1 MSAVALR
8 AVTKRYGSL
17 AALDAVS
24 LLIPDGSFFALL
36 GPSGSGKTTLLRAIA
51 GFVEPDAGQILIDG
65 ADLAHIPAHRR
76 HIGMVFQNYALFPHM
91 SVFDNVA
98 FALAVRGQ
106 ARAAIRRRV
115 ADMLDLVRL
124 EGLEERRPRQLSGGQ
139 QQRVALARALAAEP
153 RVLLLDEPLGALD
166 KRLRQEMQIE
176 LKRIQ
181 RAVGTTAVFVTHDQE
196 EALTLSDRIAIV
208 DRGALVQVG
217 APDEVYERPANR
229 FAASF
234 LGDANFL
241 AGSVRGDAVAVAGLG
256 PVRTASPLA
265 GPQATLAVRPEKMRL
280 AAPDEAPAGANR
292 AAGRIAQ
299 RVFSGAS
306 VTYVV
311 ETAAGPLRVFQRN
324 GGEAMAE
331 EGAAVAVLWSPQH
344 SVAVAE

>member
-1 MSAVALR
+1 MSAVAAR
-8 AVTKRYGSL
+8 AVTKRYG
-17 AALDAVS
+17 AVMALDGVS
-24 LLIPDGSFFALL
+24 LDFPDGIFFALL

-65 ADLAHIPAHRR
+65 ADVAHIPAHRR

-98 FALAVRGQ
+98 FALAVRGV
-106 ARAAIRRRV
+106 ARAERRRRV
-115 ADMLDLVRL
+115 ARMLELVRL
-124 EGLEERRPRQLSGGQ
+124 EGLEGRRPRQLSGGQ

-153 RVLLLDEPLGALD
+153 GVLLLDEPLGALD

-181 RAVGTTAVFVTHDQE
+181 RAVGTTAIFVTHDQE

-208 DRGALVQVG
+208 DNGALVQVG
-217 APDEVYERPANR
+217 APDRVYERPANR
-229 FAASF
+229 FAAAF

-241 AGSVRGDAVAVAGLG
+241 SGPARGAIVAVPGLG
-256 PVRTASPLA
+256 PVRTAAVLA

-280 AAPDEAPAGANR
+280 APAGAAPEGANC
-292 AAGRIAQ
+292 APGRVAQ

-324 GGEAMAE
+324 GGEALAE
-331 EGAAVAVLWSPQH
+331 EGAEVAVLWSPQH
-344 SVAVAE
+344 SVAVAD